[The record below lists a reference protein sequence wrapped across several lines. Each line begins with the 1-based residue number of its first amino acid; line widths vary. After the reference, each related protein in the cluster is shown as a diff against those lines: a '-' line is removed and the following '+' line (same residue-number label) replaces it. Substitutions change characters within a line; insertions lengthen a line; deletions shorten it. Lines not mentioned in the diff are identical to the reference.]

1 MKSNTLYERRFEMKR
16 SFKKVVAVVSA
27 FALLIAGMS
36 YVPQKVNADT
46 SLTGNA
52 SWQSWFNAGGTVT
65 STDSSSEVVNGS
77 IGETWWHVQ
86 TWLADVT
93 FDKGYEY
100 TGTFKV
106 TADKPKQF
114 RVDKR
119 IGDGTVFDGEVSV
132 SDWTQ
137 NGDGTYSCTYTGKT
151 TPVATTSNFDLRI
164 SFGYFDTSNG
174 AVGNGGELDGWSA
187 NDTINVKVSDFSLTR
202 TEADITTQPAGEAN
216 WVEIAGGDGNT
227 KYYYDKANM
236 TVNEVVSIQ
245 QPGWSP
251 AMGIYMNVPSGI
263 SEVSVNGVT
272 ENVAKIDGAG
282 AIIYLSALTKDINE
296 VEITHALG
304 TAKVTIKKDGETPTE
319 APTES
324 PTEAPTEATTEAPT
338 EAPTTQPTGEADW
351 VEIAGGDDTASYYYD
366 KANMTVSSVINIQQP
381 GWSPEIGI
389 YMNVPSGISAVSV
402 NGVTENVAKID
413 GAGAIIYLSALTQ
426 EINEVEITHALG
438 TAKVS
443 IKKVEKAQTV
453 KHSVTINGNKV
464 AEVED
469 GSTYTLGDAQ
479 YGYYTDGK
487 IYKPGTVLTITDD
500 IALTSIDSLS
510 VDMANGAAIK
520 LSTPAGLK
528 FQAKVSSNNGEAVKS
543 DAIKEGMLITT
554 NDIYENNSSALDL
567 TSSYTMLNI
576 VNEGWFDESAMTYCG
591 AVANISEAN
600 YTRDFI
606 ARAYV
611 TITYTDNT
619 SVTVYSG
626 MSQTRSVSY
635 VASAVKAAGYPGIA
649 ASEIPVIDSFIK

>member
-1 MKSNTLYERRFEMKR
+1 MMKLSNSMKKFFAYVCAIAMVVSSITFYGQTSVKAKGSVAVDGKVYTVTDGDATIVGFTCQGIFDKARIHFAWGTEVDAASITTTVDGKSVKIDGTNAHGMFIPLSEVSTLAVGEYQI
-16 SFKKVVAVVSA
+16 VVSA
-27 FALLIAGMS
+27 TATENSAT
-36 YVPQKVNADT
+36 V
-46 SLTGNA
+46 TGNA
-52 SWQSWFNAGGTVT
+52 TLKIEDEGETTTRDPSVKVWTDLGDGFSYDDSTTASVINIQQPDWSPEKGIYVNVPAGINSVAVNGKTGDEVAKINGAGVIVFISAMTKKTNTVEIEYAGGTATVIIKNENGTDDGDTPTVT
-65 STDSSSEVVNGS
+65 PTEKPT
-77 IGETWWHVQ
+77 ETP
-86 TWLADVT
+86 T
-93 FDKGYEY
+93 E
-100 TGTFKV
+100 
-106 TADKPKQF
+106 KP
-114 RVDKR
+114 
-119 IGDGTVFDGEVSV
+119 TE
-132 SDWTQ
+132 
-137 NGDGTYSCTYTGKT
+137 
-151 TPVATTSNFDLRI
+151 TP
-164 SFGYFDTSNG
+164 
-174 AVGNGGELDGWSA
+174 
-187 NDTINVKVSDFSLTR
+187 
-202 TEADITTQPAGEAN
+202 TTQPTGEAN
-216 WVEIAGGDGNT
+216 WVEIAG
-227 KYYYDKANM
+227 
-236 TVNEVVSIQ
+236 S
-245 QPGWSP
+245 
-251 AMGIYMNVPSGI
+251 
-263 SEVSVNGVT
+263 
-272 ENVAKIDGAG
+272 
-282 AIIYLSALTKDINE
+282 
-296 VEITHALG
+296 
-304 TAKVTIKKDGETPTE
+304 
-319 APTES
+319 
-324 PTEAPTEATTEAPT
+324 
-338 EAPTTQPTGEADW
+338 
-351 VEIAGGDDTASYYYD
+351 DDTASYYYD
-366 KANMTVSSVINIQQP
+366 KANMTVNEVVGIQKP
-381 GWSPEIGI
+381 DWSPEIGI
-389 YMNVPSGISAVSV
+389 YMNVPSGISSVAV
-402 NGVTENVAKID
+402 NGKTGDEVTKIQ
-413 GAGAIIYLSALTQ
+413 GAGVIVYLSALTQ

-487 IYKPGTVLTITDD
+487 IYKPGTVLTITGD

-543 DAIKEGMLITT
+543 DAIKEGMLITA

-567 TSSYTMLNI
+567 TSPYAMLNI

-649 ASEIPVIDSFIK
+649 TSEIPVVDSFIK

>member
-1 MKSNTLYERRFEMKR
+1 MMKLSNSMKKFFAYVCAIAMVVSSMTFYGQTSVKAKGSVAVDGKVYTVTDGDATIAGFTCQGIFDKARIHFAWGTEVDAASITTTVDGKSVKIDGTNAHGMFIPLSEVSTLAVGEYQI
-16 SFKKVVAVVSA
+16 VVSA
-27 FALLIAGMS
+27 TATENSAT
-36 YVPQKVNADT
+36 V
-46 SLTGNA
+46 TGNA
-52 SWQSWFNAGGTVT
+52 TLKIEDEGETTTRDPSVKVWKDLGDGFSYDDSTTASVINIQQPDWSPEKGIYVNVPAGISSVAVNGKTGDEVAKIQGAGVIVFISAMTKKTNTVEIEYAGGKATVIVKNENG
-65 STDSSSEVVNGS
+65 TDGGDTP
-77 IGETWWHVQ
+77 IETP
-86 TWLADVT
+86 T
-93 FDKGYEY
+93 E
-100 TGTFKV
+100 
-106 TADKPKQF
+106 KP
-114 RVDKR
+114 
-119 IGDGTVFDGEVSV
+119 TE
-132 SDWTQ
+132 
-137 NGDGTYSCTYTGKT
+137 
-151 TPVATTSNFDLRI
+151 TP
-164 SFGYFDTSNG
+164 
-174 AVGNGGELDGWSA
+174 
-187 NDTINVKVSDFSLTR
+187 
-202 TEADITTQPAGEAN
+202 TEKPTETPTTQPTGEAN
-216 WVEIAGGDGNT
+216 WVEIAG
-227 KYYYDKANM
+227 
-236 TVNEVVSIQ
+236 S
-245 QPGWSP
+245 
-251 AMGIYMNVPSGI
+251 
-263 SEVSVNGVT
+263 
-272 ENVAKIDGAG
+272 
-282 AIIYLSALTKDINE
+282 
-296 VEITHALG
+296 
-304 TAKVTIKKDGETPTE
+304 
-319 APTES
+319 
-324 PTEAPTEATTEAPT
+324 
-338 EAPTTQPTGEADW
+338 
-351 VEIAGGDDTASYYYD
+351 DDTASYYYD
-366 KANMTVSSVINIQQP
+366 KANMTVNDVVGIQQP

-389 YMNVPSGISAVSV
+389 YMNVPSGISEVSV
-402 NGVTENVAKID
+402 NGVKENVATIQ
-413 GAGAIIYLSALTQ
+413 GAGVIVYLSALTQ

-479 YGYYTDGK
+479 YGYYADGK
-487 IYKPGTVLTITDD
+487 IYKPGTVLTITGD

-543 DAIKEGMLITT
+543 DAIKEGMLITA

-567 TSSYTMLNI
+567 TSPYAMLNI

-649 ASEIPVIDSFIK
+649 ASEIPVVDSFIK

>member
-1 MKSNTLYERRFEMKR
+1 MKLSNSMKKFFAYVCAIAMVVSSMTFYGQTSVKAKGSVAVDGKVYTVTDGDATIVGFTCQGIFDKARIHFAWGTEVDAASITTTVDGKSVKIDGTNAHGMFIPLSEVSTLAVGEYQI
-16 SFKKVVAVVSA
+16 VVSA
-27 FALLIAGMS
+27 TATENSAT
-36 YVPQKVNADT
+36 V
-46 SLTGNA
+46 TGNA
-52 SWQSWFNAGGTVT
+52 TLKIEDEGETTTRDPSVKVWKDLGDGFSYDDSTTATVNNIQQPDWSPEKGIYVNVPAGISSVAVNGKTGDEVAKIQGAGVIVFISAMTKKTNTVEIEYAGGKATVIVKNENG
-65 STDSSSEVVNGS
+65 TDGGDTP
-77 IGETWWHVQ
+77 IETP
-86 TWLADVT
+86 T
-93 FDKGYEY
+93 E
-100 TGTFKV
+100 
-106 TADKPKQF
+106 KP
-114 RVDKR
+114 
-119 IGDGTVFDGEVSV
+119 TE
-132 SDWTQ
+132 
-137 NGDGTYSCTYTGKT
+137 
-151 TPVATTSNFDLRI
+151 TP
-164 SFGYFDTSNG
+164 
-174 AVGNGGELDGWSA
+174 
-187 NDTINVKVSDFSLTR
+187 
-202 TEADITTQPAGEAN
+202 TEKPTETPTEKPTETPTTQPTGEAN
-216 WVEIAGGDGNT
+216 WVEIAGSDDT
-227 KYYYDKANM
+227 ASYYYDKANM

-263 SEVSVNGVT
+263 SEVSVNGVK
-272 ENVAKIDGAG
+272 ENVATIQGAG
-282 AIIYLSALTKDINE
+282 
-296 VEITHALG
+296 
-304 TAKVTIKKDGETPTE
+304 
-319 APTES
+319 
-324 PTEAPTEATTEAPT
+324 
-338 EAPTTQPTGEADW
+338 
-351 VEIAGGDDTASYYYD
+351 
-366 KANMTVSSVINIQQP
+366 VI
-381 GWSPEIGI
+381 
-389 YMNVPSGISAVSV
+389 V
-402 NGVTENVAKID
+402 
-413 GAGAIIYLSALTQ
+413 YLSALTQ

-487 IYKPGTVLTITDD
+487 IYKPGTVLTITGD

-543 DAIKEGMLITT
+543 DAIKEGMLITA

-567 TSSYTMLNI
+567 TSPYAMLNI

-649 ASEIPVIDSFIK
+649 ASEIPVVDSFIK

>member
-1 MKSNTLYERRFEMKR
+1 MTKKTNTVEIEY
-16 SFKKVVAVVSA
+16 
-27 FALLIAGMS
+27 
-36 YVPQKVNADT
+36 
-46 SLTGNA
+46 
-52 SWQSWFNAGGTVT
+52 AGGKATVIVKNENG
-65 STDSSSEVVNGS
+65 TDGGDTP
-77 IGETWWHVQ
+77 IETP
-86 TWLADVT
+86 T
-93 FDKGYEY
+93 E
-100 TGTFKV
+100 
-106 TADKPKQF
+106 KP
-114 RVDKR
+114 
-119 IGDGTVFDGEVSV
+119 TE
-132 SDWTQ
+132 
-137 NGDGTYSCTYTGKT
+137 
-151 TPVATTSNFDLRI
+151 TP
-164 SFGYFDTSNG
+164 
-174 AVGNGGELDGWSA
+174 
-187 NDTINVKVSDFSLTR
+187 
-202 TEADITTQPAGEAN
+202 TEKPTETPTTQPTGEAN
-216 WVEIAGGDGNT
+216 WVEIAG
-227 KYYYDKANM
+227 
-236 TVNEVVSIQ
+236 S
-245 QPGWSP
+245 
-251 AMGIYMNVPSGI
+251 
-263 SEVSVNGVT
+263 
-272 ENVAKIDGAG
+272 
-282 AIIYLSALTKDINE
+282 
-296 VEITHALG
+296 
-304 TAKVTIKKDGETPTE
+304 
-319 APTES
+319 
-324 PTEAPTEATTEAPT
+324 
-338 EAPTTQPTGEADW
+338 
-351 VEIAGGDDTASYYYD
+351 DDTASYYYD
-366 KANMTVSSVINIQQP
+366 KANMTVNDVVGIQQP

-389 YMNVPSGISAVSV
+389 YMNVPSGISEVSV
-402 NGVTENVAKID
+402 NGVKENVATIQ
-413 GAGAIIYLSALTQ
+413 GAGVIVYLSALTQ

-487 IYKPGTVLTITDD
+487 IYKPGTVLTITGD

-543 DAIKEGMLITT
+543 DAIKEGMLITA

-567 TSSYTMLNI
+567 TSPYAMLNI

-649 ASEIPVIDSFIK
+649 ASEIPVVDSFIK

>member
-16 SFKKVVAVVSA
+16 SFKKVVAVVCA
-27 FALLIAGMS
+27 FVLLIAGLS
-36 YVPQKVNADT
+36 CAPQKFNADS
-46 SLTGNA
+46 SLT
-52 SWQSWFNAGGTVT
+52 
-65 STDSSSEVVNGS
+65 VV
-77 IGETWWHVQ
+77 
-86 TWLADVT
+86 A
-93 FDKGYEY
+93 
-100 TGTFKV
+100 
-106 TADKPKQF
+106 
-114 RVDKR
+114 
-119 IGDGTVFDGEVSV
+119 
-132 SDWTQ
+132 
-137 NGDGTYSCTYTGKT
+137 
-151 TPVATTSNFDLRI
+151 
-164 SFGYFDTSNG
+164 
-174 AVGNGGELDGWSA
+174 
-187 NDTINVKVSDFSLTR
+187 
-202 TEADITTQPAGEAN
+202 AGEAD
-216 WVEIAGGDGNT
+216 WVEIAGGDGNA

-236 TVNEVVSIQ
+236 TVSGVINIQ

-251 AMGIYMNVPSGI
+251 EIGIYMNVPSGI
-263 SEVSVNGVT
+263 SAVSVNGVT

-319 APTES
+319 APT
-324 PTEAPTEATTEAPT
+324 TK
-338 EAPTTQPTGEADW
+338 PTGEAEW
-351 VEIAGGDDTASYYYD
+351 LEIGGDDTASYYYD
-366 KANMTVSSVINIQQP
+366 KANMTVSAVVSIQQP

-413 GAGAIIYLSALTQ
+413 GAGVIVYLSALTKD
-426 EINEVEITHALG
+426 INEVEITHALG

-443 IKKVEKAQTV
+443 IKKVEKAQKV

-469 GSTYTLGDAQ
+469 GSAYTLGDAQ

-487 IYKPGTVLTITDD
+487 IYKPGTVLTITGD

-543 DAIKEGMLITT
+543 DAIKEGMLITA

-567 TSSYTMLNI
+567 TSPYTMLNI

-649 ASEIPVIDSFIK
+649 TSEIPVVDSFIK

>member
-1 MKSNTLYERRFEMKR
+1 MKLSNSMKKFFAYVCAIAMVVSSMTFYGQTSVKAKGSVAVDGKVYTVTDGDATIAGFTCQGIFDKARIHFAWGTEVDAASITTTVNGKSVKIDGTNAHGMFIPLSEVSTLAVGEYQI
-16 SFKKVVAVVSA
+16 VVSA
-27 FALLIAGMS
+27 TATENSAT
-36 YVPQKVNADT
+36 V
-46 SLTGNA
+46 TGNA
-52 SWQSWFNAGGTVT
+52 TLKIEDEGETTTRDPSVKVWTDLGDGFSYDDSTTATVNNIQQPDWSPEKGIYVNVPAGISSVAVNGKTGDEVTKIQGAGVIVFLSAMTKKTNTVEIEYAGGTATVIIKNENG
-65 STDSSSEVVNGS
+65 TD
-77 IGETWWHVQ
+77 
-86 TWLADVT
+86 D
-93 FDKGYEY
+93 
-100 TGTFKV
+100 
-106 TADKPKQF
+106 
-114 RVDKR
+114 
-119 IGDGTVFDGEVSV
+119 GD
-132 SDWTQ
+132 
-137 NGDGTYSCTYTGKT
+137 
-151 TPVATTSNFDLRI
+151 TPI
-164 SFGYFDTSNG
+164 
-174 AVGNGGELDGWSA
+174 
-187 NDTINVKVSDFSLTR
+187 
-202 TEADITTQPAGEAN
+202 
-216 WVEIAGGDGNT
+216 
-227 KYYYDKANM
+227 
-236 TVNEVVSIQ
+236 
-245 QPGWSP
+245 
-251 AMGIYMNVPSGI
+251 
-263 SEVSVNGVT
+263 
-272 ENVAKIDGAG
+272 
-282 AIIYLSALTKDINE
+282 
-296 VEITHALG
+296 
-304 TAKVTIKKDGETPTE
+304 ETPTE
-319 APTES
+319 KPTET
-324 PTEAPTEATTEAPT
+324 PTEKPTET
-338 EAPTTQPTGEADW
+338 PTTQPTGEANW
-351 VEIAGGDDTASYYYD
+351 VQIAGSDDTASYYYD
-366 KANMTVSSVINIQQP
+366 KANMTVNEVVGIQKP
-381 GWSPEIGI
+381 DWSPEIGI
-389 YMNVPSGISAVSV
+389 YMNVPSGISSVAV
-402 NGVTENVAKID
+402 NGKTGDEVTKIQ
-413 GAGAIIYLSALTQ
+413 GAGVIVYLSALTQ

-487 IYKPGTVLTITDD
+487 IYKPGTVLTITGD

-543 DAIKEGMLITT
+543 DAIKEGMLITA

-567 TSSYTMLNI
+567 TSPYAMLNI

-649 ASEIPVIDSFIK
+649 ASEIPVVDSFIK

>member
-1 MKSNTLYERRFEMKR
+1 MKLSNSMKKFFAYVCAIAMVVSSMTFYGQTSVKAKGSVAVDGKIYTVTDGDATIVGFTCQGIFDKARIHFAWGTEVDAASITTTVNGKSVKIDGTNAHGMFIPLSEVSTLAVGEYQI
-16 SFKKVVAVVSA
+16 VVSA
-27 FALLIAGMS
+27 TATENSAT
-36 YVPQKVNADT
+36 V
-46 SLTGNA
+46 TGNA
-52 SWQSWFNAGGTVT
+52 TLKIEDEGETTTRDPSVKVWTDLGDGFSYDDSTTATVNNIQQPDWSPEKGIYVNVPAGISSVAVNGKTGDEVTKIQGAGVIVFLSAMTKKTNTVEIEYAGGKATVIVKNENG
-65 STDSSSEVVNGS
+65 TDGGDTP
-77 IGETWWHVQ
+77 IETP
-86 TWLADVT
+86 T
-93 FDKGYEY
+93 E
-100 TGTFKV
+100 
-106 TADKPKQF
+106 KP
-114 RVDKR
+114 
-119 IGDGTVFDGEVSV
+119 TE
-132 SDWTQ
+132 TP
-137 NGDGTYSCTYTGKT
+137 T
-151 TPVATTSNFDLRI
+151 TKPT
-164 SFGYFDTSNG
+164 
-174 AVGNGGELDGWSA
+174 
-187 NDTINVKVSDFSLTR
+187 
-202 TEADITTQPAGEAN
+202 GEAN
-216 WVEIAGGDGNT
+216 WVEI
-227 KYYYDKANM
+227 K
-236 TVNEVVSIQ
+236 
-245 QPGWSP
+245 
-251 AMGIYMNVPSGI
+251 
-263 SEVSVNGVT
+263 
-272 ENVAKIDGAG
+272 
-282 AIIYLSALTKDINE
+282 
-296 VEITHALG
+296 
-304 TAKVTIKKDGETPTE
+304 
-319 APTES
+319 ES
-324 PTEAPTEATTEAPT
+324 
-338 EAPTTQPTGEADW
+338 
-351 VEIAGGDDTASYYYD
+351 DDTASYYYD
-366 KANMTVSSVINIQQP
+366 KANMTVNDVVGIQQP

-389 YMNVPSGISAVSV
+389 YMNVPSGISEVSV
-402 NGVTENVAKID
+402 NGVKENVATIQ
-413 GAGAIIYLSALTQ
+413 GAGVIVYLSALTQ

-487 IYKPGTVLTITDD
+487 IYKPGTVLTITGD

-543 DAIKEGMLITT
+543 DAIKEGMLITA

-567 TSSYTMLNI
+567 TSPYAMLNI

-649 ASEIPVIDSFIK
+649 ASEIPVVDSFIK

>member
-1 MKSNTLYERRFEMKR
+1 MKLSNSMKKFFAYVCAIAMVV
-16 SFKKVVAVVSA
+16 SSMTFYGQTSVKAKGSVAVDGKVYTVTDGDATIAGFTCQGIFDKARIHFAWGTEVDAASITTTVDGKSVKIDGTNAHGMFIPLSEVSPLAVGEYQIVVSA
-27 FALLIAGMS
+27 TATENSAT
-36 YVPQKVNADT
+36 V
-46 SLTGNA
+46 TGNA
-52 SWQSWFNAGGTVT
+52 TLKIEDEGETTTRDPSVKVWKDLGDGFSYDDSTTASVINIQQPDWSPEKGIYVNVPAGISSVAVNGKTGDEVAKIQGAGVIVFISAMTKKTNTVEIEYAGGKATVIVKNENG
-65 STDSSSEVVNGS
+65 TDGGDTP
-77 IGETWWHVQ
+77 IETP
-86 TWLADVT
+86 T
-93 FDKGYEY
+93 E
-100 TGTFKV
+100 
-106 TADKPKQF
+106 KP
-114 RVDKR
+114 
-119 IGDGTVFDGEVSV
+119 TE
-132 SDWTQ
+132 
-137 NGDGTYSCTYTGKT
+137 
-151 TPVATTSNFDLRI
+151 TP
-164 SFGYFDTSNG
+164 
-174 AVGNGGELDGWSA
+174 
-187 NDTINVKVSDFSLTR
+187 
-202 TEADITTQPAGEAN
+202 TEKPTETPTEKPTETPTTQPTGEAN
-216 WVEIAGGDGNT
+216 WVEIAGSDDT
-227 KYYYDKANM
+227 ASYYYDKANM

-263 SEVSVNGVT
+263 SEVSVNGVK
-272 ENVAKIDGAG
+272 ENVATIQGAG
-282 AIIYLSALTKDINE
+282 
-296 VEITHALG
+296 
-304 TAKVTIKKDGETPTE
+304 
-319 APTES
+319 
-324 PTEAPTEATTEAPT
+324 
-338 EAPTTQPTGEADW
+338 
-351 VEIAGGDDTASYYYD
+351 
-366 KANMTVSSVINIQQP
+366 VI
-381 GWSPEIGI
+381 
-389 YMNVPSGISAVSV
+389 V
-402 NGVTENVAKID
+402 
-413 GAGAIIYLSALTQ
+413 YLSALTQ

-487 IYKPGTVLTITDD
+487 IYKPGTVLTITGD

-543 DAIKEGMLITT
+543 DAIKEGMLITA

-567 TSSYTMLNI
+567 TSPYAMLNI

-649 ASEIPVIDSFIK
+649 ASEIPVVDSFIK

>member
-1 MKSNTLYERRFEMKR
+1 MKLSNSMKKFFAYVCAIAMVVSSMTFYGQTSVKAKGSVAVDGKVYTVTDGDATIAGFTCQGIFDKARIHFAWGTEVDAASITTTVNGKSVKIDGTNAHGMFIPLSEVSTLAVGEYQI
-16 SFKKVVAVVSA
+16 VVSA
-27 FALLIAGMS
+27 TATENSAT
-36 YVPQKVNADT
+36 V
-46 SLTGNA
+46 TGNA
-52 SWQSWFNAGGTVT
+52 TLKIEDEGETTTRDPSVKVWTDLGDGFSYDDSTTATVNNIQQPDWSPEKGIYVNVPAGISSVAVNGKTGDEVTKIQGAGVIVFLSAMTKKTNTVEIEYAGGTATVIIKNENG
-65 STDSSSEVVNGS
+65 TDDGDTP
-77 IGETWWHVQ
+77 IETP
-86 TWLADVT
+86 T
-93 FDKGYEY
+93 E
-100 TGTFKV
+100 
-106 TADKPKQF
+106 KP
-114 RVDKR
+114 
-119 IGDGTVFDGEVSV
+119 TE
-132 SDWTQ
+132 
-137 NGDGTYSCTYTGKT
+137 
-151 TPVATTSNFDLRI
+151 TP
-164 SFGYFDTSNG
+164 
-174 AVGNGGELDGWSA
+174 
-187 NDTINVKVSDFSLTR
+187 
-202 TEADITTQPAGEAN
+202 TEKPTETPTEKPTETPTTQPTGEAN
-216 WVEIAGGDGNT
+216 WVEIAG
-227 KYYYDKANM
+227 
-236 TVNEVVSIQ
+236 S
-245 QPGWSP
+245 
-251 AMGIYMNVPSGI
+251 
-263 SEVSVNGVT
+263 
-272 ENVAKIDGAG
+272 
-282 AIIYLSALTKDINE
+282 
-296 VEITHALG
+296 
-304 TAKVTIKKDGETPTE
+304 
-319 APTES
+319 
-324 PTEAPTEATTEAPT
+324 
-338 EAPTTQPTGEADW
+338 
-351 VEIAGGDDTASYYYD
+351 DDTASYYYD
-366 KANMTVSSVINIQQP
+366 KANMTVNEVVGIQKP
-381 GWSPEIGI
+381 DWSPEIGI
-389 YMNVPSGISAVSV
+389 YMNVPSGISSVAV
-402 NGVTENVAKID
+402 NGKTGDEVTKIQ
-413 GAGAIIYLSALTQ
+413 GAGVIVYLSALTQ

-487 IYKPGTVLTITDD
+487 IYKPGTVLTITGD

-543 DAIKEGMLITT
+543 DAIKEGMLITA

-567 TSSYTMLNI
+567 TSPYAMLNI

-649 ASEIPVIDSFIK
+649 ASEIPVVDSFIK

>member
-1 MKSNTLYERRFEMKR
+1 MKLSNSMKKFFAYVCAIAMVVSSMAFYGQTSVEASGSAAVDGKNYTVTDGDATIVGFTCQGIFDKARIHFAWGTEVDAASITTTVDGKSVKIDGTNAHGMFIPLSEVSTLAVGEYQI
-16 SFKKVVAVVSA
+16 VVSA
-27 FALLIAGMS
+27 TAKENSAT
-36 YVPQKVNADT
+36 V
-46 SLTGNA
+46 TGNA
-52 SWQSWFNAGGTVT
+52 TLKIEDEGETTTRDPSVKVWTDLGDGFSYDDSTTATVINIQQPDWSPEKGIYVNVPAGISSVAVNGKTGDEVAKIQGAGVIVFISAMTKKTNTVEIEYAGGTATVIVKNENGTDGGDTPIVT
-65 STDSSSEVVNGS
+65 PTEKPT
-77 IGETWWHVQ
+77 ETP
-86 TWLADVT
+86 T
-93 FDKGYEY
+93 E
-100 TGTFKV
+100 
-106 TADKPKQF
+106 KP
-114 RVDKR
+114 
-119 IGDGTVFDGEVSV
+119 TE
-132 SDWTQ
+132 
-137 NGDGTYSCTYTGKT
+137 
-151 TPVATTSNFDLRI
+151 TP
-164 SFGYFDTSNG
+164 
-174 AVGNGGELDGWSA
+174 
-187 NDTINVKVSDFSLTR
+187 
-202 TEADITTQPAGEAN
+202 TTQPTGEAN
-216 WVEIAGGDGNT
+216 WVEIAGSDDT
-227 KYYYDKANM
+227 ASYYYDKANM

-251 AMGIYMNVPSGI
+251 EIGIYMNVPSGI
-263 SEVSVNGVT
+263 SEVSVNGVK
-272 ENVAKIDGAG
+272 ENVATIQGAG
-282 AIIYLSALTKDINE
+282 
-296 VEITHALG
+296 
-304 TAKVTIKKDGETPTE
+304 
-319 APTES
+319 
-324 PTEAPTEATTEAPT
+324 
-338 EAPTTQPTGEADW
+338 
-351 VEIAGGDDTASYYYD
+351 
-366 KANMTVSSVINIQQP
+366 VI
-381 GWSPEIGI
+381 
-389 YMNVPSGISAVSV
+389 V
-402 NGVTENVAKID
+402 
-413 GAGAIIYLSALTQ
+413 YLSALTQ

-487 IYKPGTVLTITDD
+487 IYKPGTVLTITGD

-543 DAIKEGMLITT
+543 DAIKEGMLITA

-567 TSSYTMLNI
+567 TSPYAMLNI

-649 ASEIPVIDSFIK
+649 ASEIPVVDSFIK

>member
-1 MKSNTLYERRFEMKR
+1 MMKLSNSMKKFFAYVCAIAMVVSSMTFYGQTSVKAKGSVAVDGKVYTVTDGDATIAGFTCQGIFDKARIHFAWGTEVDAASITTTVNGKSVKIDGTNAHGMFIPLSEVSTLAVGEYQI
-16 SFKKVVAVVSA
+16 VVSA
-27 FALLIAGMS
+27 TATENSAT
-36 YVPQKVNADT
+36 V
-46 SLTGNA
+46 TGNA
-52 SWQSWFNAGGTVT
+52 TLKIEDEGETTTRDPSVKVWIDLGDGFSYDDSTTATVNNIQQPDWSPEKGIYVNVPAGISSVAVNGKTGDEVTKIQGAGVIVFLSAMTKKTNTVEIEYAGGKATVIVKNENG
-65 STDSSSEVVNGS
+65 TDGGDTP
-77 IGETWWHVQ
+77 IETP
-86 TWLADVT
+86 T
-93 FDKGYEY
+93 E
-100 TGTFKV
+100 
-106 TADKPKQF
+106 KP
-114 RVDKR
+114 
-119 IGDGTVFDGEVSV
+119 TE
-132 SDWTQ
+132 
-137 NGDGTYSCTYTGKT
+137 
-151 TPVATTSNFDLRI
+151 TP
-164 SFGYFDTSNG
+164 
-174 AVGNGGELDGWSA
+174 
-187 NDTINVKVSDFSLTR
+187 
-202 TEADITTQPAGEAN
+202 TEKPTETPTEKPTETPTTQPTGEAN
-216 WVEIAGGDGNT
+216 WVEIAGSDDT
-227 KYYYDKANM
+227 ASYYYDKANM

-263 SEVSVNGVT
+263 SEVSVNGVK
-272 ENVAKIDGAG
+272 ENVATIQGAG
-282 AIIYLSALTKDINE
+282 
-296 VEITHALG
+296 
-304 TAKVTIKKDGETPTE
+304 
-319 APTES
+319 
-324 PTEAPTEATTEAPT
+324 
-338 EAPTTQPTGEADW
+338 
-351 VEIAGGDDTASYYYD
+351 
-366 KANMTVSSVINIQQP
+366 VI
-381 GWSPEIGI
+381 
-389 YMNVPSGISAVSV
+389 V
-402 NGVTENVAKID
+402 
-413 GAGAIIYLSALTQ
+413 YLSALTQ

-487 IYKPGTVLTITDD
+487 IYKPGTVLTITGD

-543 DAIKEGMLITT
+543 DAIKEGMLITA

-567 TSSYTMLNI
+567 TSPYAMLNI

-649 ASEIPVIDSFIK
+649 ASEIPVVDSFIK

>member
-1 MKSNTLYERRFEMKR
+1 MKLSNSMKKFFAYVCAIAMVVSSITFYGQTSVKAKGSVAVDGKVYTVTDGDATIVGFTCQGIFDKARIHFAWGTEVDAASITTTVDGKSVKIDGTNAHGMFIPLSEVSTLAVGEYQI
-16 SFKKVVAVVSA
+16 VVSA
-27 FALLIAGMS
+27 TATENSAT
-36 YVPQKVNADT
+36 V
-46 SLTGNA
+46 TGNA
-52 SWQSWFNAGGTVT
+52 TLKIEDEGETTTRDPSVKVWTDLGDGFSYDDSTTASVINIQQPDWSPEKGIYVNVPAGINSVAVNGKTGDEVAKINGAGVIVFISAMTKKTNTVEIEYAGGTATVIIKNENGTDDGDTPTVT
-65 STDSSSEVVNGS
+65 PTEKPT
-77 IGETWWHVQ
+77 ETP
-86 TWLADVT
+86 T
-93 FDKGYEY
+93 E
-100 TGTFKV
+100 
-106 TADKPKQF
+106 KP
-114 RVDKR
+114 
-119 IGDGTVFDGEVSV
+119 TE
-132 SDWTQ
+132 
-137 NGDGTYSCTYTGKT
+137 
-151 TPVATTSNFDLRI
+151 TP
-164 SFGYFDTSNG
+164 
-174 AVGNGGELDGWSA
+174 
-187 NDTINVKVSDFSLTR
+187 
-202 TEADITTQPAGEAN
+202 TTQPTGEAN
-216 WVEIAGGDGNT
+216 WVEIAG
-227 KYYYDKANM
+227 
-236 TVNEVVSIQ
+236 S
-245 QPGWSP
+245 
-251 AMGIYMNVPSGI
+251 
-263 SEVSVNGVT
+263 
-272 ENVAKIDGAG
+272 
-282 AIIYLSALTKDINE
+282 
-296 VEITHALG
+296 
-304 TAKVTIKKDGETPTE
+304 
-319 APTES
+319 
-324 PTEAPTEATTEAPT
+324 
-338 EAPTTQPTGEADW
+338 
-351 VEIAGGDDTASYYYD
+351 DDTASYYYD
-366 KANMTVSSVINIQQP
+366 KANMTVNEVVGIQKP
-381 GWSPEIGI
+381 DWSPEIGI
-389 YMNVPSGISAVSV
+389 YMNVPSGISSVAV
-402 NGVTENVAKID
+402 NGKTGDEVTKIQ
-413 GAGAIIYLSALTQ
+413 GAGVIVYLSALTQ

-487 IYKPGTVLTITDD
+487 IYKPGTVLTITGD

-543 DAIKEGMLITT
+543 DAIKEGMLITA

-567 TSSYTMLNI
+567 TSPYAMLNI

-649 ASEIPVIDSFIK
+649 TSEIPVVDSFIK

>member
-1 MKSNTLYERRFEMKR
+1 MKLSNSMKKFFAYVCAIAMVVSSMTFYGQTSVKAKGSVAVDGKVYTVTDGDATIAGFTCQGIFDKARIHFAWGTEVDAASITTTVDGKSVKIDGTNAHGMFIPLSEVSTLAVGEYQI
-16 SFKKVVAVVSA
+16 VVSA
-27 FALLIAGMS
+27 TATENSAT
-36 YVPQKVNADT
+36 V
-46 SLTGNA
+46 TGNA
-52 SWQSWFNAGGTVT
+52 TLKIEDEGETTTRDPSVKVWKDLGDGFSYDDSTTATVNNIQQPDWSPEKGIYVNVPAGISSVAVNGKTGDEVTKIQGAGVIVFLSAMTKKTNTVEIEYAGGKATVIVKNENG
-65 STDSSSEVVNGS
+65 TDGGDTP
-77 IGETWWHVQ
+77 IETP
-86 TWLADVT
+86 T
-93 FDKGYEY
+93 E
-100 TGTFKV
+100 
-106 TADKPKQF
+106 KP
-114 RVDKR
+114 
-119 IGDGTVFDGEVSV
+119 TE
-132 SDWTQ
+132 
-137 NGDGTYSCTYTGKT
+137 
-151 TPVATTSNFDLRI
+151 TP
-164 SFGYFDTSNG
+164 
-174 AVGNGGELDGWSA
+174 
-187 NDTINVKVSDFSLTR
+187 
-202 TEADITTQPAGEAN
+202 TEKPTETPTTQPTGEAN
-216 WVEIAGGDGNT
+216 WVEIAG
-227 KYYYDKANM
+227 
-236 TVNEVVSIQ
+236 S
-245 QPGWSP
+245 
-251 AMGIYMNVPSGI
+251 
-263 SEVSVNGVT
+263 
-272 ENVAKIDGAG
+272 
-282 AIIYLSALTKDINE
+282 
-296 VEITHALG
+296 
-304 TAKVTIKKDGETPTE
+304 
-319 APTES
+319 
-324 PTEAPTEATTEAPT
+324 
-338 EAPTTQPTGEADW
+338 
-351 VEIAGGDDTASYYYD
+351 DDTASYYYD
-366 KANMTVSSVINIQQP
+366 KANMTVNDVVGIQQP

-389 YMNVPSGISAVSV
+389 YMNVPSGISEVSV
-402 NGVTENVAKID
+402 NGVKENVATIQ
-413 GAGAIIYLSALTQ
+413 GAGVIVYLSALTQ

-479 YGYYTDGK
+479 YGYYADGK
-487 IYKPGTVLTITDD
+487 IYKPGTVLTITGD

-543 DAIKEGMLITT
+543 DAIKEGMLITA

-567 TSSYTMLNI
+567 TSPYAMLNI

-649 ASEIPVIDSFIK
+649 ASEIPVVDSFIK

>member
-1 MKSNTLYERRFEMKR
+1 MMKLSNSMKKFFAYVCAIAMVVSSMTFYGQTSVKAKGSVAVDGKIYTVTDGDATIVGFTCQGIFDKARIHFAWGTEVDAASITTTVNGKSVKIDGTNAHGMFIPLSEVSTLAVGEYQI
-16 SFKKVVAVVSA
+16 VVSA
-27 FALLIAGMS
+27 TATENSAT
-36 YVPQKVNADT
+36 V
-46 SLTGNA
+46 TGNA
-52 SWQSWFNAGGTVT
+52 TLKIEDEGETTTRDPSVKVWTDLGDGFSYDDSTTATVNNIQQPDWSPEKGIYVNVPAGISSVAVNGKTGDEVTKIQGAGVIVFLSAMTKKTNTVEIEYAGGKATVIVKNENG
-65 STDSSSEVVNGS
+65 TDGGDTP
-77 IGETWWHVQ
+77 IETP
-86 TWLADVT
+86 T
-93 FDKGYEY
+93 E
-100 TGTFKV
+100 
-106 TADKPKQF
+106 KP
-114 RVDKR
+114 
-119 IGDGTVFDGEVSV
+119 TE
-132 SDWTQ
+132 TP
-137 NGDGTYSCTYTGKT
+137 T
-151 TPVATTSNFDLRI
+151 TKPT
-164 SFGYFDTSNG
+164 
-174 AVGNGGELDGWSA
+174 
-187 NDTINVKVSDFSLTR
+187 
-202 TEADITTQPAGEAN
+202 GEAN
-216 WVEIAGGDGNT
+216 WVEI
-227 KYYYDKANM
+227 K
-236 TVNEVVSIQ
+236 
-245 QPGWSP
+245 
-251 AMGIYMNVPSGI
+251 
-263 SEVSVNGVT
+263 
-272 ENVAKIDGAG
+272 
-282 AIIYLSALTKDINE
+282 
-296 VEITHALG
+296 
-304 TAKVTIKKDGETPTE
+304 
-319 APTES
+319 ES
-324 PTEAPTEATTEAPT
+324 
-338 EAPTTQPTGEADW
+338 
-351 VEIAGGDDTASYYYD
+351 DDTASYYYD
-366 KANMTVSSVINIQQP
+366 KANMTVNDVVGIQQP

-389 YMNVPSGISAVSV
+389 YMNVPSGISEVSV
-402 NGVTENVAKID
+402 NGVKENVATIQ
-413 GAGAIIYLSALTQ
+413 GAGVIVYLSALTQ

-487 IYKPGTVLTITDD
+487 IYKPGTVLTITGD

-543 DAIKEGMLITT
+543 DAIKEGMLITA

-567 TSSYTMLNI
+567 TSPYAMLNI

-649 ASEIPVIDSFIK
+649 ASEIPVVDSFIK

>member
-282 AIIYLSALTKDINE
+282 AIIYLSALT
-296 VEITHALG
+296 
-304 TAKVTIKKDGETPTE
+304 
-319 APTES
+319 
-324 PTEAPTEATTEAPT
+324 
-338 EAPTTQPTGEADW
+338 
-351 VEIAGGDDTASYYYD
+351 
-366 KANMTVSSVINIQQP
+366 
-381 GWSPEIGI
+381 
-389 YMNVPSGISAVSV
+389 
-402 NGVTENVAKID
+402 
-413 GAGAIIYLSALTQ
+413 Q

-576 VNEGWFDESAMTYCG
+576 VNEGWFNESAMTYCG